1 MPAQWGPGQV
11 VRGDPV
17 SPSKP
22 EHFPNWNQEPN
33 GAWARLSQGGCTSGL
48 ARKWV
53 GTCDTTGSRFRQQKA
68 GRPPST
74 LPRRNAAEHQ
84 PALER
89 CGGGEAGAGPGRQVA
104 AEAEEAA
111 AAPAEGV
118 WPGASRGKTTRG
130 SLSSASS
137 PLEHV
142 GSTPPG
148 PAPATASST
157 ADAGAG
163 GWEGREGPAP
173 APLRGVATYSAPT
186 RPSRASKGR
195 GAGGGARAAGR
206 GWGGRARR
214 ALMRRRSGR
223 TTDRVFPKWRQRW
236 MWIPRAA
243 PTAARARSALK

>member
-1 MPAQWGPGQV
+1 MPGPG
-11 VRGDPV
+11 
-17 SPSKP
+17 SPR
-22 EHFPNWNQEPN
+22 EAARR
-33 GAWARLSQGGCTSGL
+33 AWLGSGS
-48 ARKWV
+48 
-53 GTCDTTGSRFRQQKA
+53 GPGDTTGSRFRQQKA

-89 CGGGEAGAGPGRQVA
+89 CGGGGEAGAGPGRQVA

-163 GWEGREGPAP
+163 GWEGREVPQ
-173 APLRGVATYSAPT
+173 
-186 RPSRASKGR
+186 
-195 GAGGGARAAGR
+195 AGLHWQWPVVAGR
-206 GWGGRARR
+206 DLDVCPARGSPGVP
-214 ALMRRRSGR
+214 ACS
-223 TTDRVFPKWRQRW
+223 W
-236 MWIPRAA
+236 
-243 PTAARARSALK
+243 